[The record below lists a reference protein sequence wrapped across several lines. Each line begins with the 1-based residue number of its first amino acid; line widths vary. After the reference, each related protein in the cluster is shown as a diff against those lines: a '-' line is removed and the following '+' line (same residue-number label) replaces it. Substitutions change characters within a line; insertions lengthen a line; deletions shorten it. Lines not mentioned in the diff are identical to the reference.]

1 MIQLQALNYI
11 LNSKDS
17 SIITL
22 NSLTD
27 EFFSDYKNEFNYI
40 KDHLDRYQ
48 NIPDKETFLSQFPNF
63 DVINVDEKP
72 NYIVD
77 ELYKDRNTRLMAQT
91 FNKVRDLLIDKKVD
105 QAMSLYSNAA
115 SQITSAIHL
124 DCVDITKDT
133 SRYDNYVDRCRDF
146 SKSYVKTGFPELD
159 KIIGGWDRNEE
170 YATIVARS
178 NVGKSWMLLKTA
190 VAAAEQGLRVGI
202 YSGEMTDQKVG
213 YRIDTLISHI
223 SNTKLTHGNIEVQNS
238 YREYLDNIK
247 NYVKGSILVL
257 TPSMIGAPAGVTVLK
272 AFIEKEHLD
281 MLCIDQH
288 SLLED
293 DRKAKNP
300 VEKAANI
307 SKDIKNLQV
316 LKKIPIITVS
326 QQNRESTE
334 NGMDT
339 KLIAQ
344 SDRIGQDSTVVLFFE
359 NKDGVL
365 TMHLTKSR
373 DSVNNKKL
381 QYALDF
387 DKGIFTYI
395 PTEDD
400 GLKGES
406 CEIVREQF
414 DTTAP
419 SGEDVF

>member
-223 SNTKLTHGNIEVQNS
+223 SNTKLIHGNIEVQNS

-414 DTTAP
+414 DSTAP

>member
-1 MIQLQALNYI
+1 
-11 LNSKDS
+11 
-17 SIITL
+17 
-22 NSLTD
+22 
-27 EFFSDYKNEFNYI
+27 
-40 KDHLDRYQ
+40 
-48 NIPDKETFLSQFPNF
+48 
-63 DVINVDEKP
+63 
-72 NYIVD
+72 
-77 ELYKDRNTRLMAQT
+77 
-91 FNKVRDLLIDKKVD
+91 
-105 QAMSLYSNAA
+105 
-115 SQITSAIHL
+115 
-124 DCVDITKDT
+124 
-133 SRYDNYVDRCRDF
+133 
-146 SKSYVKTGFPELD
+146 
-159 KIIGGWDRNEE
+159 
-170 YATIVARS
+170 
-178 NVGKSWMLLKTA
+178 MLLKTA

-257 TPSMIGAPAGVTVLK
+257 TPSMIGAPAGITVLK

-281 MLCIDQH
+281 MLCVDQH

-406 CEIVREQF
+406 CEVVREQF
-414 DTTAP
+414 DSTAP

>member
-63 DVINVDEKP
+63 DIIAVNEKP

-178 NVGKSWMLLKTA
+178 NVGKS
-190 VAAAEQGLRVGI
+190 
-202 YSGEMTDQKVG
+202 
-213 YRIDTLISHI
+213 
-223 SNTKLTHGNIEVQNS
+223 
-238 YREYLDNIK
+238 
-247 NYVKGSILVL
+247 
-257 TPSMIGAPAGVTVLK
+257 
-272 AFIEKEHLD
+272 
-281 MLCIDQH
+281 
-288 SLLED
+288 
-293 DRKAKNP
+293 
-300 VEKAANI
+300 
-307 SKDIKNLQV
+307 
-316 LKKIPIITVS
+316 
-326 QQNRESTE
+326 
-334 NGMDT
+334 
-339 KLIAQ
+339 
-344 SDRIGQDSTVVLFFE
+344 
-359 NKDGVL
+359 
-365 TMHLTKSR
+365 
-373 DSVNNKKL
+373 
-381 QYALDF
+381 
-387 DKGIFTYI
+387 
-395 PTEDD
+395 
-400 GLKGES
+400 
-406 CEIVREQF
+406 
-414 DTTAP
+414 
-419 SGEDVF
+419 

>member
-63 DVINVDEKP
+63 DVIAVNEKP

-406 CEIVREQF
+406 CEVVREQF
-414 DTTAP
+414 DSTAP